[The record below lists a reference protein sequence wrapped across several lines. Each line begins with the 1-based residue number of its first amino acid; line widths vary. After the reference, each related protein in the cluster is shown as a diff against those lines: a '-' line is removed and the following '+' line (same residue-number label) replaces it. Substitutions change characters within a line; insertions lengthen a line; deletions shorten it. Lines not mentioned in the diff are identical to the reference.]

1 MSPTDS
7 QSLDHQENVNS
18 VFKSRLTTFQGSLKW
33 GGPICASWEVLHWL
47 QRRALPPEQ
56 DLYHPQPHLSGA
68 QEQVSCP
75 NKSPPSFH
83 R

>member
-33 GGPICASWEVLHWL
+33 GGPNLCQLGGA
-47 QRRALPPEQ
+47 ALVAAE
-56 DLYHPQPHLSGA
+56 
-68 QEQVSCP
+68 
-75 NKSPPSFH
+75 SPAP
-83 R
+83 